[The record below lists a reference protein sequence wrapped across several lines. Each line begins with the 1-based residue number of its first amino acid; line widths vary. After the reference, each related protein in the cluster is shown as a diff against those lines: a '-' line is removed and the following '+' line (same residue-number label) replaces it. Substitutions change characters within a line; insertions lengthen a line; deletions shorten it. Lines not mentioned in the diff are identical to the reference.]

1 MPRLRCLPHPMISD
15 FGSRPKLDACQRI
28 LSLSSDVQSIIA
40 RHDPGHWSRALAHRP
55 KADLP
60 FDPLQVP
67 AGVSLLFDATVYI
80 DQLKGE
86 LPRSIVKLMASRTIL
101 HGAPALAE
109 LAVTISALDP
119 ADHRTHATLIP
130 IVEMLTRINPARII
144 APSYE
149 VWLEASIIA
158 GILARTQSIPKR
170 DRRKFLN
177 DTLLFL
183 QAADSGSVMISRN
196 SRDLDLLLQLKPQA
210 DVLLYDRET

>member
-1 MPRLRCLPHPMISD
+1 M
-15 FGSRPKLDACQRI
+15 K
-28 LSLSSDVQSIIA
+28 SDVQSILS
-40 RHDPGHWSRALAHRP
+40 RHDPGRWSRPLAHRP

-80 DQLKGE
+80 DQLKGQ
-86 LPRSIVKLMASRTIL
+86 LPTSIVNLMASRTIL

-109 LAVTISALDP
+109 LAVTIGALDP
-119 ADHRTHATLIP
+119 ADRRTHATLIP
-130 IVEMLTRINPARII
+130 IVEMLTRMNPSRII

-149 VWLEASIIA
+149 VWLEAAVMA
-158 GILARTQSIPKR
+158 GILARTQAIPMQ

-177 DTLLFL
+177 DALLFL
-183 QAADSGSVMISRN
+183 QAADTGSVLVSRN

-210 DVLLYDRET
+210 GVLLYDKVA